1 MGIAEILAVLAF
13 FVAMVALWLVSD
25 VLKKIESQNEKF
37 ISTHIKSIRADLSD
51 FDDRLRKFTKAMKL
65 MEDKLKSNEDYAL
78 EQTTATQANLKKL
91 EKKLSDLDQ
100 SIPQRFREKPAVR
113 PRSIQ

>member
-37 ISTHIKSIRADLSD
+37 IGTHIKSIRADLND
-51 FDDRLRKFTKAMKL
+51 YDDRLRKFTKAMK
-65 MEDKLKSNEDYAL
+65 MIEDKIKSNENYAL
-78 EQTTATQANLKKL
+78 EQTTTTLENIKKL
-91 EKKLSDLDQ
+91 EKKLSDLDR
-100 SIPQRFREKPAVR
+100 SIPQRFREKSAVR
-113 PRSIQ
+113 PQSIQ

>member
-25 VLKKIESQNEKF
+25 VLKKIEAQNEKF
-37 ISTHIKSIRADLSD
+37 ISAHIKNIRSD
-51 FDDRLRKFTKAMKL
+51 INEL
-65 MEDKLKSNEDYAL
+65 EDKALGMARALKLVDEKM
-78 EQTTATQANLKKL
+78 ATSDSDSQQQLTVFREKVGNL
-91 EKKLSDLDQ
+91 EKKLLDLDR
-100 SIPQRFREKPAVR
+100 SIPQRFREKPQAP

>member
-1 MGIAEILAVLAF
+1 
-13 FVAMVALWLVSD
+13 
-25 VLKKIESQNEKF
+25 
-37 ISTHIKSIRADLSD
+37 
-51 FDDRLRKFTKAMKL
+51 
-65 MEDKLKSNEDYAL
+65 MEDKLKFNENYAL
-78 EQTTATQANLKKL
+78 EQTTLMLENIKKL

>member
-25 VLKKIESQNEKF
+25 VLKKIEAQNEKF
-37 ISTHIKSIRADLSD
+37 ISAHIKSIRLDINEL
-51 FDDRLRKFTKAMKL
+51 
-65 MEDKLKSNEDYAL
+65 EDKALGMGRALKLVDEKA
-78 EQTTATQANLKKL
+78 TTAGTETLQQITAFRETVGNL
-91 EKKLSDLDQ
+91 EKKLLELDQ
-100 SIPQRFREKPAVR
+100 SIPQRFREKPQAR

>member
-13 FVAMVALWLVSD
+13 FVAMIALWLVSD

-37 ISTHIKSIRADLSD
+37 ISTHIKVIRTDLSD
-51 FDDRLRKFTKAMKL
+51 FDDRLRNFTKAMKL
-65 MEDKLKSNEDYAL
+65 MEDKLKSNEKYSH
-78 EQTTATQANLKKL
+78 EQVAAMTGNIKNL

-100 SIPQRFREKPAVR
+100 SIPQRFREKPDVR